1 MLDMLLPMNEKIV
14 FGVRLKKAR
23 KTAKLTQS
31 ALAEQLGV
39 GQNTI
44 SDWES
49 GKYLPGDHHLHDLI
63 KRFDI
68 DVGSLEEMEASRVV
82 RTTDDLG
89 DIVSVPEYD
98 LNVAAGGGAVISH
111 EDPAGH
117 WPWPRRFFETIGRSP
132 QTFMILTVSG
142 DSMEPTLRSGD
153 KLLIDTS
160 RHNPAVPGI
169 YVVAMEDMAVVKRL
183 ELIPGSRPTRIRISS
198 DNPLHQA
205 YEAHLADVQVVGW
218 VSAVVSRM

>member
-1 MLDMLLPMNEKIV
+1 MMLDMLLPMNEKIV

-68 DVGSLEEMEASRVV
+68 DVGSLEDMERLVWFAQPM
-82 RTTDDLG
+82 TL
-89 DIVSVPEYD
+89 
-98 LNVAAGGGAVISH
+98 A
-111 EDPAGH
+111 
-117 WPWPRRFFETIGRSP
+117 
-132 QTFMILTVSG
+132 IL
-142 DSMEPTLRSGD
+142 
-153 KLLIDTS
+153 
-160 RHNPAVPGI
+160 
-169 YVVAMEDMAVVKRL
+169 
-183 ELIPGSRPTRIRISS
+183 
-198 DNPLHQA
+198 
-205 YEAHLADVQVVGW
+205 
-218 VSAVVSRM
+218 